1 MMNNDGTMGDVE
13 ARLDITI
20 RPPFY
25 SSWWA
30 ILLYIILAGC
40 AGYLWYQRILRRHAE
55 RVELERQLRD
65 YERQQIMSTMRAE
78 MAVKQSEAQPA
89 AKQKMPFLPVTNEI
103 VGFVKRYVESFKA
116 ADNKPFRLSFQSS
129 LNRLTMQYD
138 PDLVKRMLDIL
149 MTNAVKFAPA
159 GSRVK
164 VNMAEVDR
172 MCEIQIADRGLGI
185 PEESRAN
192 LFDPNVESVV
202 EFDVVARIVNLHG
215 GTVHAED
222 NPDGGTIVIVRLPIE
237 MKVNDDIPVED
248 AVLMDD

>member
-1 MMNNDGTMGDVE
+1 
-13 ARLDITI
+13 
-20 RPPFY
+20 
-25 SSWWA
+25 
-30 ILLYIILAGC
+30 
-40 AGYLWYQRILRRHAE
+40 
-55 RVELERQLRD
+55 
-65 YERQQIMSTMRAE
+65 
-78 MAVKQSEAQPA
+78 
-89 AKQKMPFLPVTNEI
+89 
-103 VGFVKRYVESFKA
+103 
-116 ADNKPFRLSFQSS
+116 
-129 LNRLTMQYD
+129 MQYD

-172 MCEIQIADRGLGI
+172 MYEIRIADRGLGI